1 MKVMIVFLIEV
12 AIVEALG
19 DQVPLETIVE
29 V

>member
-1 MKVMIVFLIEV
+1 MKAMIVFLIEV

-19 DQVPLETIVE
+19 DQVPLVTIVE